1 MATPTSKYTNRLLD
15 MIDEGA
21 IQAEDV
27 VRMCLCYM
35 GENDVEGMMLA
46 NDLVEDEDE
55 DEEEEA

>member
-1 MATPTSKYTNRLLD
+1 MATPTCKYTNRLLD
-15 MIDEGA
+15 MMDGGA

-27 VRMCLCYM
+27 VKMCLHYM

-55 DEEEEA
+55 EEEA

>member
-1 MATPTSKYTNRLLD
+1 MTRKYTNQLLD

-27 VRMCLCYM
+27 VKMCLCYM
-35 GENDVEGMMLA
+35 SENDVEDMMLV
-46 NDLVEDEDE
+46 NDLVEVE